1 MPLLV
6 GSDEAYNILPARGTS
21 CILSRLFPIFNLV
34 CSTFYF
40 SAAQVVVLH
49 SLELL
54 FTRLH
59 LHLFLLIG
67 LVPLAGRIL
76 GGIADTT
83 GLRYRWWDLKRHRKY

>member
-21 CILSRLFPIFNLV
+21 CILSRLCSIFNLV

-40 SAAQVVVLH
+40 SAVQVVVLH

-59 LHLFLLIG
+59 G
-67 LVPLAGRIL
+67 LVPLAGGIL
-76 GGIADTT
+76 RGIESTSS
-83 GLRYRWWDLKRHRKY
+83 

>member
-1 MPLLV
+1 MSLRI

-21 CILSRLFPIFNLV
+21 CILSRLCPIFNLV

-40 SAAQVVVLH
+40 SAVQVVVLH

-59 LHLFLLIG
+59 LQLFFLFG
-67 LVPLAGRIL
+67 LVPLAGGIL
-76 GGIADTT
+76 RGIESTS
-83 GLRYRWWDLKRHRKY
+83 G